1 MYPFIWYQFLATF
14 STLHPSF
21 HHRSTLAPASLHPR
35 ITLASPSPNLPNH
48 LHPFHLPFHPQL
60 STYFTPFLCL
70 SGRAR
75 SCGEA
80 ARQGVENPNRWE
92 NIGTCRKQ
100 WKAYTLHCMRDKH
113 ALARPVLCNG
123 AAVFG
128 SCPKRII
135 PTKVGNSFKEK
146 FKGKLICTSKFQKE
160 PEKIISIEIYATFE
174 KDMYKG

>member
-1 MYPFIWYQFLATF
+1 MERGREEKKLRESEKGRRESQAVHNAKDVNKY
-14 STLHPSF
+14 STVGVSLYLVAIFDHLLHTPPSF

-48 LHPFHLPFHPQL
+48 IHPFHLPFHPQL

-100 WKAYTLHCMRDKH
+100 
-113 ALARPVLCNG
+113 
-123 AAVFG
+123 
-128 SCPKRII
+128 
-135 PTKVGNSFKEK
+135 
-146 FKGKLICTSKFQKE
+146 
-160 PEKIISIEIYATFE
+160 
-174 KDMYKG
+174 